1 MKNKG
6 QNHSQIQERS
16 GIYTCADCGKRTRDT
31 GRGEAAAGLCANCFD
46 AAETA
51 NLVNDGD
58 LTAEEFTDY
67 LRKIDY
73 QGIEFA

>member
-6 QNHSQIQERS
+6 QNHSRIQERS

-31 GRGEAAAGLCANCFD
+31 GRGEASVDLCANCFD

-58 LTAEEFTDY
+58 LSAEEFSIY
-67 LRKIDY
+67 LKKIDY
-73 QGIEFA
+73 QGKDFA

>member
-1 MKNKG
+1 MKNRT
-6 QNHSQIQERS
+6 QS
-16 GIYTCADCGKRTRDT
+16 GSGVYTCSDCKKETRDT